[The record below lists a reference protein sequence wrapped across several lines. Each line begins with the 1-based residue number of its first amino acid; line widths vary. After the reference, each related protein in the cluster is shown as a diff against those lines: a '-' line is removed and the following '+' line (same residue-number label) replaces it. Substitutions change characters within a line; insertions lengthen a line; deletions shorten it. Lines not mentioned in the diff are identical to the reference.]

1 MAYLKKRIVDGG
13 YNVPTSRANHVN
25 VDSKVVTAATAA
37 IDAISSTAYCPALED
52 ADPVLSLPDHQH
64 QAMLIND
71 TLEAEEISDA
81 EWAEMECL
89 LPEDFEEMS

>member
-1 MAYLKKRIVDGG
+1 MAYIKKRATDGG
-13 YNVPTSRANHVN
+13 YNVPTSQVNHIQVQ
-25 VDSKVVTAATAA
+25 SKVVDEVTAA

-64 QAMLIND
+64 QAMLVSD
-71 TLEAEEISDA
+71 TLDATEITEDEWEALDN
-81 EWAEMECL
+81 L